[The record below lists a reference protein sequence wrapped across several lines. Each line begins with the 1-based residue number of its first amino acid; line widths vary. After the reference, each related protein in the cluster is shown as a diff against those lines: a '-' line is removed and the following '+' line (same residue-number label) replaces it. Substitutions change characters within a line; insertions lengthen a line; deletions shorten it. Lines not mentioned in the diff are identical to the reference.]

1 MKKILCI
8 VLSLVFI
15 LSFAACAAN
24 PAQTETQA
32 PSEGTEAPSEDGTGF
47 PQGAITLVNSSDAG
61 SASDLIA
68 RAAAQA
74 IAENCSATI
83 MVDDKPGGSG
93 AVANAEVANAKN
105 DGYTIILSLY
115 GHTLLTAALAD
126 VGYSNDSFTHIC
138 MLASAPFTF
147 CARPDTYA
155 DYDAMVEA
163 FKSGETINVG
173 VPGATSGPAVY
184 LQQFLNELEIGDN
197 VQAIPYDSGSSAA
210 AALMGGDLDVVCLP
224 CSETMKY
231 HVTGELKVLLVCGG
245 LPHSLDETI
254 PCAADVGLECRGEL
268 WYGVSAPA
276 GISDEVLNFYEK
288 EFEAAYESE
297 LLQDVLNNIGAIPA
311 WMGYEEFSA
320 YCAEQWDQLME
331 VQVAS

>member
-1 MKKILCI
+1 MAV
-8 VLSLVFI
+8 VLSL
-15 LSFAACAAN
+15 AACGAT
-24 PAQTETQA
+24 PAQTQ
-32 PSEGTEAPSEDGTGF
+32 TEAPVEESKSPANESSGF
-47 PQGAITLVNSSDAG
+47 PEGAITLVNSSDAG

-74 IAENCSATI
+74 ISENCSATI

-126 VGYSNDSFTHIC
+126 VGYTNDSFTHIC

-147 CARPDTYA
+147 CARPDTYE

-184 LQQFLNELEIGDN
+184 LQQFLKELEIGDS

-245 LPHSLDETI
+245 LPHSLDTSI

-268 WYGVSAPA
+268 WYGVSAPV
-276 GISDEVLNFYEK
+276 GISDEVLGFYE
-288 EFEAAYESE
+288 EQFEAAYESE

-311 WMGYEEFSA
+311 WMGHEEFSS
-320 YCAEQWDQLME
+320 YCADQWAQLME
-331 VQVAS
+331 VQNAA